1 MIAFIFSFLVLLN
14 PFALFI
20 YMVPLYK
27 EQGIS
32 TFFRILI
39 GATVISSVIYAAFAI
54 FGQRIFEVLQVDF
67 EAFRIFGGIV
77 LVSFALSFILQGKK
91 SMIKT
96 RGEIGTLASEVAL
109 PFIVGA
115 GTITQ
120 SILVGEAQSALRGSL
135 TITIVMT
142 LNFIIVSALMVM
154 RHRLHD
160 QYNVMF
166 DKNAEILLRLNGF
179 IVGAYGVDLIV
190 IGIKNIIG

>member
-1 MIAFIFSFLVLLN
+1 MIAASIISFL
-14 PFALFI
+14 
-20 YMVPLYK
+20 
-27 EQGIS
+27 
-32 TFFRILI
+32 
-39 GATVISSVIYAAFAI
+39 IYAVCAI
-54 FGQRIFEVLQVDF
+54 FGQRLFEVLQVDF

-96 RGEIGTLASEVAL
+96 RGEIGNIASEVAL

-120 SILVGEAQSALRGSL
+120 SILIGESLSAARGTLAIALVMAINFVSVASL
-135 TITIVMT
+135 LLFRDYLPKKYRV
-142 LNFIIVSALMVM
+142 N
-154 RHRLHD
+154 
-160 QYNVMF
+160 F